1 MLTTIQAIVRDG
13 KIELLEPISLPD
25 GVALLVT
32 VLSDDDQHFWQHAS
46 ESALKQIWNHPEDDI
61 YAELLTS

>member
-32 VLSDDDQHFWQHAS
+32 ILSDDDQHFWQHAS
-46 ESALKQIWNHPEDDI
+46 ESALKPVWDNPEDDV